1 MDINRY
7 ITVSSGLA
15 ASFISYGLMREY
27 ILRSENIDKCS
38 RFNIILGLNSAIASG
53 LLQVYT
59 GIRH

>member
-15 ASFISYGLMREY
+15 VSFISYGLMREY
-27 ILRSENIDKCS
+27 ILKAENIDKCS
-38 RFNIILGLNSAIASG
+38 RFNIILGLNSAITWG
-53 LLQVYT
+53 VLQVYT

>member
-1 MDINRY
+1 MDINRC

-15 ASFISYGLMREY
+15 VSFISYGVMRVY
-27 ILRSENIDKCS
+27 ILKSENIDKCS
-38 RFNIILGLNSAIASG
+38 RFNLILGLNSAITSG